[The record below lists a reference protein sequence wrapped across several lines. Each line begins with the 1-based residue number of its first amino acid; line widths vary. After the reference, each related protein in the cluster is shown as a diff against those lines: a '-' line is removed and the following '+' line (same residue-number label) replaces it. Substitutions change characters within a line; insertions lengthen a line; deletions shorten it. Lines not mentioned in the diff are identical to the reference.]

1 MKVNMMVQRLVILL
15 LVMVVAFVGSARAE
29 DANEV
34 VVASAKELKDQG
46 KEDYLEERRG

>member
-1 MKVNMMVQRLVILL
+1 MMVQRLVVAL
-15 LVMVVAFVGSARAE
+15 LVVALVGSVCAE
-29 DANEV
+29 DAKEV